1 MEPHKHRVSD
11 RKLSGGSVIKRMQ
24 TTLPSFYFALLLIMI
39 FCIGAQAQ
47 TDSSRK
53 HRVAIFTPLYLDS
66 AFDATGNYRYDKNFP
81 KFINP
86 GLEFYEGVSMA
97 IDTLQMMKVR
107 LDIRIYDTRSSSNP
121 ITRILQNPEFDST
134 ELIIGHVNV
143 AELRELAN
151 AAQKRKIPFINVNF
165 PNDGGVTNN
174 PEFVLLNSTL
184 KTHCEALYRFIQR
197 NWGTSTIYYFY
208 RAGSQEDRLR
218 GYFSEV
224 EKNTASVPLKMR
236 YIPVSDPADPNQF
249 IPYLDSMRKTICIV
263 GSLDENYARTICASL
278 SSLNKTYLTKIF
290 GMPTWDNISEFS
302 QPAYENQEIYY
313 TSPFYINPADSLVLS
328 ITNIYKNKFYSR
340 PSDMIFRGYESIMRF
355 GRLLER
361 YGQNLSGSIGE
372 KRYKVFDDF
381 DIQPVFLNKQ
391 NMVLDYFENK
401 KLYYIKKVN
410 GIIVAVY

>member
-1 MEPHKHRVSD
+1 
-11 RKLSGGSVIKRMQ
+11 
-24 TTLPSFYFALLLIMI
+24 MI
-39 FCIGAQAQ
+39 FRNDAQAQ
-47 TDSSRK
+47 ADSSRK

-66 AFDATGNYRYDKNFP
+66 AFDATGNYRYDKIFP

-107 LDIRIYDTRSSSNP
+107 LDIRIYDTKSSSNP
-121 ITRILQNPEFDST
+121 ITRILQSPEFDST

-143 AELRELAN
+143 SELRELAN

-208 RAGSQEDRLR
+208 KAGGQEDRLR

-278 SSLNKTYLTKIF
+278 SSLNKTFLTKIF

-302 QPAYENQEIYY
+302 QPVYENQEIYY

-355 GRLLER
+355 GRLLEK

-410 GIIVAVY
+410 GIVVAVY

>member
-1 MEPHKHRVSD
+1 MEPHIHRESD
-11 RKLSGGSVIKRMQ
+11 RKLSG
-24 TTLPSFYFALLLIMI
+24 LPVLKAIRTILSSFFPVLLFLLVFRID
-39 FCIGAQAQ
+39 AQAQ
-47 TDSSRK
+47 MDSTRR

-121 ITRILQNPEFDST
+121 ITRILQSPEFDST

-174 PEFVLLNSTL
+174 PELVILNSTL
-184 KTHCEALYRFIQR
+184 KTHCEALYKFVQR
-197 NWGTSTIYYFY
+197 NWGTSTINYFY
-208 RAGSQEDRLR
+208 KAGGQEDRLR
-218 GYFSEV
+218 GYFSEI

-249 IPYLDSMRKTICIV
+249 IPYLDSLRKTICIV
-263 GSLDENYARTICASL
+263 GSLDENYARTISASL
-278 SSLNKTYLTKIF
+278 SSLNKTYVTKIL
-290 GMPTWDNISEFS
+290 GMPTWDNIAEFS
-302 QPAYENQEIYY
+302 QPAYDNQEVYY
-313 TSPFYINPADSLVLS
+313 TSPFYINPSDSLVLS
-328 ITNIYKNKFYSR
+328 ISNIYRNKFYSR

-355 GRLLER
+355 GRLLGK

-381 DIQPVFLNKQ
+381 DIQPVFLNRQ
-391 NMVLDYFENK
+391 TMVLDYFENK
-401 KLYYIKKVN
+401 KLYIIKKVN